1 MTNNQKTIN
10 HFESI
15 LPRKP
20 GWVVVH
26 SSIVNL
32 NIDTDNFKWEILRLI
47 KKYVDKGYT
56 FAFTSF
62 TFSFCSNGY
71 FDHYKSKSETGI
83 LADWVLD
90 LYDAIRTKHPIYS
103 HVIIGKD
110 APKAQDASSVS
121 CFGNQSIYNFFKQ
134 QNATICMFGCSW
146 DYCTPFHY
154 FEEQFKVPYRYHKD
168 FISKHDP
175 QLKATMYVRDLQ
187 SNPTNNFMPAV
198 EKLNKQGNI
207 NVADIDSNLIQSTT
221 FKALAAVCNKHLSDD
236 LYCYVSNSKKVKSII
251 TEVAESDSC
260 EIIKVAIL
268 ANNNF
273 EPLKSIFKVTFAELC
288 SMRRLEF
295 WQNSYDQMLSDV
307 YSGKVQDFNP
317 DYCFLPSRLEDVYK
331 VSELEFAN
339 ISNHRPLNDYI
350 NLIKKINHQVN
361 RKAFIHLFP
370 VITQSSNGSVLIETD
385 LCLYKFIQKANIR
398 LIEETKD
405 LKQIKLLAPEM
416 MSTEQLIFDP
426 RQWYLGRIPYPVN
439 LLQNFSSQYCGF
451 ILNDI
456 GKTTRLLVL
465 DLDNTLWGGV
475 LGEDGVNGISLGGDF
490 PGNSFKDF
498 QKTIIA
504 LKDRGVA
511 LAIVSK
517 NDERIALSCIEEH
530 QDMLIKKNDIAA
542 YQINW
547 REKYINIKKIA
558 DELGLALSNILFI
571 DDNPVERE
579 KIKINLPEV
588 KVIELPND
596 PALYRQALLNS
607 PYLLTSEI
615 TDEDKKR
622 SKSYTKKRVFN
633 QNKSDYEN
641 IEDFLTSLN
650 IELKIN
656 KLNNYNFPRVLQL
669 INKTNQF
676 NATTKRYTE
685 INLKKMLHDD
695 NYFVGVVA
703 YKDQMTEFEK
713 IGVFILEKKKDF
725 YYIDT
730 LLLSCRVLGRS
741 LEDAIIAWI
750 VNHAREQGIDCLYGE
765 IIETPR
771 NTPVR
776 EIYKK
781 LGFVQKE
788 NGQWCFQTSNIIN
801 TPNFIKMQEIKL

>member
-1 MTNNQKTIN
+1 MTNNQKIIN
-10 HFESI
+10 HFVRI

-32 NIDTDNFKWEILRLI
+32 NIDTNNFKWEFLRVI
-47 KKYVDKGYT
+47 KAHVDKGYT

-71 FDHYKSKSETGI
+71 FDLYKSNSETGI
-83 LADWVLD
+83 LADWVFE
-90 LYDAIRTKHPIYS
+90 LYDSIRTKHPIYS

-110 APKAQDASSVS
+110 SLNAKDVSAVS
-121 CFGNQSIYNFFKQ
+121 CFGKKSIYNFFKQ

-146 DYCTPFHY
+146 NFCTPFHY
-154 FEEQFKVPYRYHKD
+154 FEELFKVPYRCHKT

-175 QLKATMYVRDLQ
+175 QIMATMYVRDLQ

-198 EKLNKQGNI
+198 EQLNKQGNI
-207 NVADIDSNLIQSTT
+207 KIADIDNNLIQSTT
-221 FKALAAVCNKHLSDD
+221 FEAIAAVCNKQLSDD
-236 LYCYVSNSKKVKSII
+236 LYCYVSNSKKVKNII
-251 TEVAESDSC
+251 NDVTESDSC
-260 EIIKVAIL
+260 EIIKIAIL

-273 EPLKSIFKVTFAELC
+273 DPLKNIFKEKFAELC
-288 SMRRLEF
+288 PMRRLEF

-307 YSGKVQDFNP
+307 YTGKVQDFNP

-331 VSELEFAN
+331 VSELEFAD
-339 ISNHRPLNDYI
+339 ISNHKPLNDYV
-350 NLIKKINHQVN
+350 NLIKKINNQVN

-370 VITQSSNGSVLIETD
+370 VISQSSNGSALIETD

-416 MSTEQLIFDP
+416 IGTEPLIFDP
-426 RQWYLGRIPYPVN
+426 RQWYLGRIPYPMHI
-439 LLQNFSSQYCGF
+439 LKNFSAQYCGF

-475 LGEDGVNGISLGGDF
+475 LGEDGVNGIALGGDF

-498 QKTIIA
+498 QKTLIA
-504 LKDRGVA
+504 LKNRGIA
-511 LAIVSK
+511 LAIASK
-517 NDERIALSCIEEH
+517 NDENIALSCIEEH
-530 QDMLIKKNDIAA
+530 QDMLIRKNDLAA
-542 YQINW
+542 YRINW
-547 REKYINIKKIA
+547 REKYINIKEMA
-558 DELGLALSNILFI
+558 DEIGLALSNILFI

-579 KIKINLPEV
+579 KIKINLPGV

-607 PYLLTSEI
+607 PYLSTSEI

-622 SKSYTKKRVFN
+622 SKSYT
-633 QNKSDYEN
+633 QNRQLTQDKHNYEN
-641 IEDFLTSLN
+641 IEDFLSSLN

-656 KLNNYNFPRVLQL
+656 KLNNYNFPRALQL

-685 INLKKMLHDD
+685 VSLKNMLDNA
-695 NYFVGVVA
+695 NYFVGVLA
-703 YKDQMTEFEK
+703 YKDQMTEFEN
-713 IGVFILEKKKDF
+713 IGVFIIEKNKDF
-725 YYIDT
+725 YLIDT
-730 LLLSCRVLGRS
+730 LLLSCRVLGRN

-750 VNHAREQGIDCLYGE
+750 VNYTREQDVGCVYGE

-781 LGFVQKE
+781 LGFVEKD
-788 NGQWCFQTSNIIN
+788 NGKWCFQTSNIIN
-801 TPNFIKMQEIKL
+801 TPNFIKISGN